1 MIWRSET
8 IVKPPGRRWHR
19 SRIPPVGVWQ
29 APRGTCYPGDT
40 LPAVRTLWKATA
52 AVLFALTLLVGSL
65 FGDRLLA
72 FNREAREVLRL
83 YTELLTISYEHYGEE
98 IEYTD
103 LVNASI
109 EGMVR
114 SLDPHTSFLSADAYS
129 SMRDRQQS
137 TFFGLGILVGTRN
150 GQITVITPIEGTPA
164 SRMGLRAGDVI
175 SHIEGESTEGM
186 NINDAVRQLK
196 GPKGTEVTITLARPG
211 FADPIEV
218 TIERDEIPQVSVRY
232 AYMISPE
239 TGYLSIDDFNRGT
252 AQEVREAIADLR
264 AQGMQ
269 RLLVDLRRNGGGLLD
284 QAIAV
289 VEQFIPEGA
298 KIVETK
304 GRTRDSEQ
312 QYFASDVQD
321 KLDLPLVVLVGEGT
335 ASAAEIFAGAI
346 QDHDIGLIVGTQT
359 WGKGLVQ
366 TVYSL
371 SYGAGL
377 ALTTA
382 KYYTPSGRL
391 IQRDYSSWFDYS
403 THSNGYVPDETEEAP
418 ATEGEVVEAFLT
430 DLGRKVYGG
439 GGVTPD
445 IMVELPEMPK
455 LLQLLLARNA
465 FFDFAVSF
473 ANQNPI
479 EDRSW
484 QPGPQLV
491 DQFHSWLIEQEILS
505 QEEWERE
512 TAESDLDSEIRSYL
526 HAEIFN
532 AAFGIEARFEILA
545 RGDTQI
551 QRALEAFDDASDL
564 LARRL
569 ALMDTVPSENSSL
582 LN

>member
-1 MIWRSET
+1 M
-8 IVKPPGRRWHR
+8 
-19 SRIPPVGVWQ
+19 
-29 APRGTCYPGDT
+29 
-40 LPAVRTLWKATA
+40 
-52 AVLFALTLLVGSL
+52 
-65 FGDRLLA
+65 
-72 FNREAREVLRL
+72 LRL
-83 YTELLTISYEHYGEE
+83 YTELLTVAHENYGEE
-98 IEYTD
+98 IEYVD

-114 SLDPHTSFLSADAYS
+114 SLDPHTSFLSANAYA

-175 SHIEGESTEGM
+175 THIEGESTEGM

-211 FADPIEV
+211 MPDPIEV
-218 TIERDEIPQVSVRY
+218 TIERDEIPQISVRY
-232 AYMISPE
+232 AYMITPE

-252 AQEVREAIADLR
+252 AQEVREAIASLR
-264 AQGMQ
+264 EQGMQ

-289 VEQFIPEGA
+289 VEQFVPEGA
-298 KIVETK
+298 KIVETR
-304 GRTRDSEQ
+304 GRTRESEQ
-312 QYFASDVQD
+312 KYYAGSTQS

-335 ASAAEIFAGAI
+335 ASAAEIFSGAI

-391 IQRDYSSWFDYS
+391 IQRDYSSWYDYS
-403 THSNGYVPDETEEAP
+403 TNTNGYTPDDSDSPTAP
-418 ATEGEVVEAFLT
+418 GDGSVEAFLT

-445 IMVELPEMPK
+445 VMVEPMEMPQ
-455 LLQLLLARNA
+455 LLQILLARNT
-465 FFDFAVSF
+465 FFDFSVTWV
-473 ANQNPI
+473 NQHPV
-479 EDRSW
+479 ESRDW
-484 QPGPQLV
+484 QPSPDLV
-491 DQFHSWLIEQEILS
+491 EQFKQWLIDEEVLT
-505 QEEWERE
+505 QEEWDEGLE
-512 TAESDLDSEIRSYL
+512 DTDLAQDIQSYL

-532 AAFGIEARFEILA
+532 AAFGIEARYEILA
-545 RGDTQI
+545 KSDTQI
-551 QRALEAFDDASDL
+551 QRALEAFDEASDL
-564 LARRL
+564 LARRM
-569 ALMDTVPSENSSL
+569 ALQEVERVESVDTSSL

>member
-1 MIWRSET
+1 MRNIWK
-8 IVKPPGRRWHR
+8 I
-19 SRIPPVGVWQ
+19 
-29 APRGTCYPGDT
+29 
-40 LPAVRTLWKATA
+40 TA
-52 AVLFALTLLVGSL
+52 SVLFILTVLVGSL

-83 YTELLTISYEHYGEE
+83 YTELLTVAHDNYGKEVD
-98 IEYTD
+98 YDD

-114 SLDPHTSFLSADAYS
+114 SLDPHTSYLTAEAYS

-175 SHIEGESTEGM
+175 THIEGESTEGL
-186 NINDAVRQLK
+186 NINDAVRRLK
-196 GPKGTEVTITLARPG
+196 GPKGTPVTITLARPG
-211 FADPIEV
+211 QEQAIEV
-218 TIERDEIPQVSVRY
+218 TIERDEIPQISVRY
-232 AYMISPE
+232 AYMIAPD

-252 AQEVREAIADLR
+252 AQEVRQAIAMLR
-264 AQGMQ
+264 DQGME

-289 VEQFIPEGA
+289 VEQFVPEGT
-298 KIVETK
+298 KIVETR

-312 QYFASDVQD
+312 KYFATDAQP

-403 THSNGYVPDETEEAP
+403 TNSNGYVPGAADPEQVP
-418 ATEGEVVEAFLT
+418 ATEGEAVEAFLT

-445 IMVELPEMPK
+445 IMVEPPEMPK

-465 FFDFAVSF
+465 FFDFAVSY

-479 EDRSW
+479 QDRSW
-484 QPGPQLV
+484 QPHPELV
-491 DQFHSWLIEQEILS
+491 DRFEKWLLEEEILT
-505 QEEWERE
+505 QEEWEEELTEPDLLRE
-512 TAESDLDSEIRSYL
+512 VQSHL
-526 HAEIFN
+526 HAELFN
-532 AAFGIEARFEILA
+532 AAFGIEARYEILA
-545 RGDTQI
+545 QGDTQI
-551 QRALEAFDDASDL
+551 QRALEAFDDARDL

-569 ALMDTVPSENSSL
+569 ALQDDQGVGSVDTSSL
-582 LN
+582 FN

>member
-1 MIWRSET
+1 MR
-8 IVKPPGRRWHR
+8 
-19 SRIPPVGVWQ
+19 
-29 APRGTCYPGDT
+29 
-40 LPAVRTLWKATA
+40 PAWKSLATA
-52 AVLFALTLLVGSL
+52 LFALTLLVGSL

-72 FNREAREVLRL
+72 FNREAREVLRV
-83 YTELLTISYEHYGEE
+83 YTELLTVAQENYGRDVT
-98 IEYTD
+98 YTD

-114 SLDPHTSFLSADAYS
+114 SLDPHTSFLSAEAYS

-175 SHIEGESTEGM
+175 THIEGESTEGL
-186 NINDAVRQLK
+186 NINDAVRRLK
-196 GPKGTEVTITLARPG
+196 GPKGTEVSITLARPG
-211 FADPIEV
+211 MVEPIEV

-232 AYMISPE
+232 AYMITPE

-252 AQEVREAIADLR
+252 SREVRQAIAELR
-264 AQGMQ
+264 EQGME

-284 QAIAV
+284 QAISV
-289 VEQFIPEGA
+289 VEQFVPEGS
-298 KIVETK
+298 KIVETR

-312 QYFASDVQD
+312 RYYASDDGQEW
-321 KLDLPLVVLVGEGT
+321 DLPMVVLVGEGT
-335 ASAAEIFAGAI
+335 ASAAEIFSGAI

-403 THSNGYVPDETEEAP
+403 TYSNGYVPGEEDESTSP
-418 ATEGEVVEAFLT
+418 STSGDTVEAFLT

-439 GGVTPD
+439 GGITPD
-445 IMVELPEMPK
+445 IMVEPNEMPGFM
-455 LLQLLLARNA
+455 QLLMARNA
-465 FFDFAVSF
+465 FFDFSVTY

-479 EDRSW
+479 SERAW
-484 QPGPQLV
+484 QPTPEMV
-491 DQFHSWLIEQEILS
+491 DQFKDWLIDEEILTREDW
-505 QEEWERE
+505 EEAL
-512 TAESDLDSEIRSYL
+512 AEEDLEEEIKRYL
-526 HAEIFN
+526 HAELFN
-532 AAFGIEARFEILA
+532 AAFGIEARYEILA
-545 RGDTQI
+545 AGDSQI
-551 QRALEAFDDASDL
+551 RRALMAFDEAQDL
-564 LARRL
+564 LARRQ
-569 ALMDTVPSENSSL
+569 ALDEAPDQFN
-582 LN
+582 

>member
-1 MIWRSET
+1 MRT
-8 IVKPPGRRWHR
+8 I
-19 SRIPPVGVWQ
+19 
-29 APRGTCYPGDT
+29 
-40 LPAVRTLWKATA
+40 WKAIAT
-52 AVLFALTLLVGSL
+52 VLFALTLLVGSL

-83 YTELLTISYEHYGEE
+83 YTELLTVAHENYGEE
-98 IEYTD
+98 VEYGD

-175 SHIEGESTEGM
+175 THIEGDSTEGL
-186 NINDAVRQLK
+186 NINDAVRRLK

-211 FADPIEV
+211 FEEDIVV

-232 AYMISPE
+232 AYIITPE
-239 TGYLSIDDFNRGT
+239 TGYLSLDDFNRGT
-252 AQEVREAIADLR
+252 AQEVREAIELLR
-264 AQGMQ
+264 EQGMK

-284 QAIAV
+284 QGIAV
-289 VEQFIPEGA
+289 VEQFVPEGA
-298 KIVETK
+298 KIVETR

-312 QYFASDVQD
+312 KYFASDVQSN
-321 KLDLPLVVLVGEGT
+321 LDLPLVVLVGEGT

-403 THSNGYVPDETEEAP
+403 THSNGYVPEDSTSSEEAIAP
-418 ATEGEVVEAFLT
+418 AGDVVEAFLT

-439 GGVTPD
+439 GGITPD
-445 IMVELPEMPK
+445 IMVELPEMPR
-455 LLQLLLARNA
+455 LLQLFLARNA
-465 FFDFAVSF
+465 FFDFAVTY
-473 ANQNPI
+473 ANQHPI
-479 EDRSW
+479 EDRAW
-484 QPGPQLV
+484 RPTPELV
-491 DQFHSWLIEQEILS
+491 GQFQQWVMDEEILS
-505 QEEWERE
+505 QEEWDKEMAETNLSGEIER
-512 TAESDLDSEIRSYL
+512 YL
-526 HAEIFN
+526 HAEVFN
-532 AAFGIEARFEILA
+532 AEFGIEARYEILA
-545 RGDTQI
+545 TGDTQI
-551 QRALEAFDDASDL
+551 QRALEAFGDASDL

-569 ALMDTVPSENSSL
+569 ALQETAATETVDTSSL
-582 LN
+582 N